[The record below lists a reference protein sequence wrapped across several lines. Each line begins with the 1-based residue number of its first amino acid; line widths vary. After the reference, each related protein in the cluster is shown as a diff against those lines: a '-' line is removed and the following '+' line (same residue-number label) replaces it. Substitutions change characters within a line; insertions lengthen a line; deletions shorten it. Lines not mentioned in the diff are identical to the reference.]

1 MLQRNA
7 DSSEGLPLCSRG
19 IITPSFYYQQLAADV
34 HSLLQVRFK
43 FSFVLDLHQADDHSQ
58 PGWPDGLNK
67 MSPNAKKKVAQN
79 RRLSFYLFLW
89 LKMHILGPF
98 WRKSCPIFFQNTL
111 KNIFFWKFTAL
122 KIIL

>member
-43 FSFVLDLHQADDHSQ
+43 FSFVLDLHPADDDSQ
-58 PGWPDGLNK
+58 LQFGE
-67 MSPNAKKKVAQN
+67 
-79 RRLSFYLFLW
+79 SFSV
-89 LKMHILGPF
+89 IGS
-98 WRKSCPIFFQNTL
+98 RD
-111 KNIFFWKFTAL
+111 KFELVITR
-122 KIIL
+122 